1 MKKKLDNK
9 VSTRAP
15 EGEYHMIIEG
25 EPVTVI
31 VTKAATG
38 TKYDVS
44 TIVLFDTTPVIV
56 DPTSQTPQKVTRA
69 DQLLDIEVSDYRW
82 ANIWKAKCHDT
93 DLLKCVY
100 YTSDRFSKIWSGAKA
115 QLYRLTGLT
124 DANINR
130 DTIDVDLKCLNAVG
144 HFGSHSVDVP
154 DNYFIYEDAAKT
166 IRKPPKNH
174 LYYNT
179 NWIANGIWEKFRG
192 DQWHYTNRNTLLN
205 AIFFGD
211 YSYGPKTFECQLEY
225 DQNKLSVYDT
235 FSTGHTNYGTISGGG
250 VKASNFSVYTEG
262 LSFHVNFSLD
272 IDDGLYFTDAN
283 NIHFTIKKVDN
294 VYFGILPEGGSS
306 TGFTGEVSWN
316 NTFGL
321 SKLTDDNTKK
331 KVHDFLRTKVEL
343 FNNQRFILVIP
354 YSYRTELD
362 TEDKDGEFNITVEDS
377 MVHVICSGLTPVRC
391 TANLRDTPSAGRIN
405 LILDDDGISI
415 VGTMSDNILDV
426 FDGGKVDIAI
436 KTAVVTP
443 LVSKGVK
450 TDSIGVNISSMCNN
464 VENGGYVRVGGSYQ
478 PITVIPKKPSST
490 DSECYRGNIKFI
502 PCAGEGMEI
511 NAYDLPETLLYAIW
525 NYKLPDGSYP
535 NRTWLRNNATKPVS
549 EIIAWLQNGCEAGF
563 AASSATFKYASP
575 EDPDNLIDLPVSADG
590 LLWLQQRP
598 HGSLNAIGTFD
609 GGAEHW
615 ALGDGGEGSDINA
628 GVVQTKAVFLGGE
641 DGVVYNNNHTSVTLM
656 SAATSGT
663 EVKDGQTVPKYIDDL
678 SDSIVAN
685 DLRVYPTINQTDE
698 FVIKGDPYTFMTLG
712 GVNAGYY
719 NPKIV
724 MSYNIAEV
732 RPDRR
737 YDSITLNL
745 NAHYD
750 VKDALVDRLMTAYDR
765 PVGVPALVTDMAK
778 YYKGVV
784 NLPEITLNNP
794 FNFAFVNDD
803 VEDIPI
809 PFFSPIEIDE
819 SYPSVIKYN
828 EWNEDHVKD
837 GYNIWGK
844 WYDTDDEGRQ
854 VEKNGILS
862 DIASVDTV
870 LGIVAH
876 PMWKETVG
884 PDIGKMFLVEEKVH
898 YTMMGKDSTGVWTPI
913 DFCIFHQNPN
923 GEGYLYLQTG
933 RGPREIVVD
942 GKLTIFAFPLDNRY
956 YDLRLTA
963 YIPYKEFF
971 ATDVG
976 GRWSFIVPHSAFNV
990 NSIDE
995 FELTEVDTW
1004 GNTDS
1009 SSLIVKYMTAHVWAG
1024 DTPIT
1029 NWGRYGRIELKA
1041 GTSESLPAS
1050 ECYVYTVIDSLDN
1063 SSVSTTSDPAIMDPK
1078 SNNFLVT
1085 IENDNASDRIIHT
1098 RNHVLLKNGT
1108 RFVTYIRRLSDD
1120 SPQDYKTVSI
1130 INDFIFAQGAKVH
1143 PRVLLDVYP
1152 VYALDDNKWVLNTD
1166 LNGFPEKTLIFS
1178 NLFDE
1183 RVNYIGIA
1191 ESTGTPRE
1199 YVVASVDS
1207 DTERVRIF
1215 NADSAYTS
1223 PTSLGSFADMEDG
1236 HQYRMIGSYNNRE
1249 YVYDFAFRRIMVDEL
1264 AFDFN
1269 NVHLAPVISF
1279 VKFSSGKFDYD
1290 GFFNNNKV
1298 DYIRWRRSKKGAN
1311 ELLAGMYV
1319 PNGKLPEFLLR
1330 RHNISTTGLRVV
1342 DSFSVEQNGEILF
1355 NMDVTED
1362 EKILWSL
1369 NGAIG
1374 RDSSCEVYVTRDL
1387 IGSDGEST
1395 LGDLKNPI
1403 LTTNAWSASR
1413 PRNGTHQF
1421 VNESVINRKQIDSLS
1436 YEYVDPPS
1444 SDEYSDFVGAKFM
1457 LDGYE
1462 LPSNTMVYR
1471 DFVEKLGLD
1480 FYIDYWSKGGIE
1492 NNPFKYDGC
1501 KCEMRFAA
1509 SKVNAMTG
1517 HTEDAFDY
1525 ATDPSAHRNV
1535 WPMIGAMSGDRHIIN
1550 LVEQIGGDLQ
1560 MYGIY
1565 TCGPN
1570 HLDKLGV
1577 CYKLMVYVTLKF
1589 TVSGV
1594 IDGVGWDEDIGIVT
1608 PVDPVI
1614 TKQGIVQS
1622 FVPPELSFSV
1632 YPPIIMAEEA
1642 TSVTNTTDP
1651 RHGFD
1656 KYVLQIIGSNFGDI
1670 TVGGV
1675 LYENSIVVSPDV
1687 MDINDITFDVD
1698 RYIEKFDVTLYGFSA
1713 LHDLPLRVKSMD
1725 NVITVLDDSK
1735 GGVIV
1740 RGFTMDRPQL
1750 PFNKEQLHIPPN
1762 EWLTADNFNRVID
1775 NLNFDM
1781 DYIKGCGNYI
1791 GKSPIDKK
1799 GIVASYDSAGT
1810 TYYGDLPINSD
1821 ISHVDYQYWKAMSGL
1836 SMIRRSHAKISP
1848 SQNIP
1853 RYVYVLRDTVLL
1865 QINTTLKDGNSTDE
1879 NAVIVGKID
1888 MKDYDSR
1895 ITDVRAFDVN
1905 NDGDI
1910 FVLIE
1915 NLHRI
1920 FVLRDEGSGYKL
1932 MSIIGGL
1939 GGHDA
1944 KSKFY
1949 HPLDMRFDNDGRL
1962 WVFDYRNGCF
1972 KYFTDNGSYLGT
1984 VDLPD
1989 GLEEFGDPLR
1999 FVVKRDDDTD
2009 RIFILYKD
2017 NVAVIEN
2024 GELSNVWFLIRR
2036 IGSLTDPFEI
2046 HVDSSRTNLYIVYS
2060 NAVMKY
2066 TMDGTLLSD
2075 LFLYHPDGTE
2085 VINEIRGCIDS
2096 EQGLYVILKENY
2108 GEHEGCVL
2116 KNEID
2121 FVNGYSVINEEY
2133 YNKEWKVD
2141 DMYVDRDESIQDTIV
2156 NTSFQRFTDNLR
2168 LLLHSLNGK
2177 IVIKRERVGDTN
2189 EIRGYMDRADLELK
2203 DVVKVDTDIKNTI
2216 FVGINEIVTADVINR
2231 CVDRL
2236 YTYMNL
2242 ILEIITDFYNP

>member
-1 MKKKLDNK
+1 MKNK
-9 VSTRAP
+9 AKNDVKALATRSWDIIVDGETYKVEATESSTDV
-15 EGEYHMIIEG
+15 G
-25 EPVTVI
+25 
-31 VTKAATG
+31 
-38 TKYDVS
+38 KYDVM
-44 TIVLFDTTPVIV
+44 TYFTFDTTPPGVKMTDKLV
-56 DPTSQTPQKVTRA
+56 DMSV
-69 DQLLDIEVSDYRW
+69 DDYRW
-82 ANIWKAKCHDT
+82 ANIWKVNCHEATSSLWKMNYYYSDKFSFVWKKVREQLVSKGLNDSNIAKDNVAVIIKYFDT
-93 DLLKCVY
+93 
-100 YTSDRFSKIWSGAKA
+100 
-115 QLYRLTGLT
+115 
-124 DANINR
+124 
-130 DTIDVDLKCLNAVG
+130 VG
-144 HFGSHSVDVP
+144 TFRSHSVDVP
-154 DNYFIYEDAAKT
+154 SKYFITKDGV
-166 IRKPPKNH
+166 RQPPKNH
-174 LYYNT
+174 LYYT
-179 NWIANGIWEKFRG
+179 SAWKADIWGQFRY
-192 DQWHYTNRNTLLN
+192 DQWNYGSGGQFLN

-211 YSYGPKTFECQLEY
+211 YSYGPRALGCKLDY
-225 DQNKLSVYDT
+225 DSNVLTTYDT
-235 FSTGHTNYGTISGGG
+235 FSTGHTNYATIYGNG
-250 VKASNFSVYTEG
+250 VDHSKFRVYTENAK
-262 LSFHVNFSLD
+262 FHIKFSLD
-272 IDDGLYFTDAN
+272 VNRGLLFRDTHGNEFPITKIDNT
-283 NIHFTIKKVDN
+283 
-294 VYFGILPEGGSS
+294 YFGILPVND
-306 TGFTGEVSWN
+306 FDGEVSWS

-321 SKLTDDNTKK
+321 SKLNDGGTKQ
-331 KVHDFLRTKVEL
+331 KVHDFLRTKIEL
-343 FNNQRFILVIP
+343 FNNQRFIIVIP
-354 YSYRTELD
+354 FIFI
-362 TEDKDGEFNITVEDS
+362 KQGETTSNEGQVSVTVENGVVS
-377 MVHVICSGLTPVRC
+377 VSSSGLVSTKC
-391 TANLRDTPSAGRIN
+391 TGV
-405 LILDDDGISI
+405 LDDDIHGTGTVVLKSDASGSV
-415 VGTMSDNILDV
+415 VGHITNNILDAFEGGEVEIV
-426 FDGGKVDIAI
+426 FPLSGE
-436 KTAVVTP
+436 TP
-443 LVSKGVK
+443 LSFSEIDWDTG
-450 TDSIGVNISSMCNN
+450 IGVNISSMCNL
-464 VENGGYVRVGGSYQ
+464 VEDGGFVRVGGGYQ
-478 PITVIPKKPSST
+478 PLTVVPKKPNAAGK
-490 DSECYRGNIKFI
+490 ECYRGSITAT
-502 PCAGEGMEI
+502 PGVVDGMEI
-511 NAYDLPETLLYAIW
+511 NAYDLPETLLYAVW
-525 NYKLPDGSYP
+525 NYAP
-535 NRTWLRNNATKPVS
+535 NRAWISGADGKYGRTAQ
-549 EIIAWLQNGCEAGF
+549 EIVEWMQNGCEAGF
-563 AASSATFKYASP
+563 STQKFRMP
-575 EDPDNLIDLPVSADG
+575 DPDNPSGWPSVYKEVSISETS
-590 LLWLQQRP
+590 WFTP
-598 HGSLNAIGTFD
+598 HAHGQLNAVAKFQN
-609 GGAEHW
+609 GAEFC
-615 ALGDGGEGSDINA
+615 ALSSDGEVAHDVVV
-628 GVVQTKAVFLGGE
+628 GVTQTKAIFMDDNDHIE
-641 DGVVYNNNHTSVTLM
+641 YNNIHTAAKLTSV
-656 SAATSGT
+656 ATSGT
-663 EVKDGQTVPKYIDDL
+663 EIKDGATVPVYTDDL
-678 SDSIVAN
+678 NDSVVAN
-685 DLRVYPTINQTDE
+685 DMRVYP
-698 FVIKGDPYTFMTLG
+698 VIKQVDGGDFVVKGEPYSFMTLG
-712 GVNAGYY
+712 GGSAGCH
-719 NPKIV
+719 NPSIV
-724 MSYNIAEV
+724 MSYNKAKPV
-732 RPDRR
+732 GGMGVNA
-737 YDSITLNL
+737 ITINL
-745 NAHYD
+745 NNFYD
-750 VKDALVDRLMTAYDR
+750 VNDALVERMMSVYKGSTDPSLS
-765 PVGVPALVTDMAK
+765 TDMAK
-778 YYKGVV
+778 YYKGDIT
-784 NLPEITLNNP
+784 LPLITLNNP
-794 FNFAFVNDD
+794 FNFDLVNDD
-803 VEDIPI
+803 VDEITI
-809 PFFSPIEIDE
+809 PFFTNIEIDDSFPDE
-819 SYPSVIKYN
+819 NKFN
-828 EWNEDHVKD
+828 EWVEDHIKD

-844 WYDTDDEGRQ
+844 WIDTDSDENADSGENGDSNENNNP
-854 VEKNGILS
+854 VEKDGILTG
-862 DIASVDTV
+862 IASVDTV

-876 PMWKETVG
+876 PMWKGKVG
-884 PDIGKMFLVEEKVH
+884 ADENKLFVVEENVH
-898 YTMMGKDSTGVWTPI
+898 YRMKGITSDGTETYI
-913 DFCIFHQNPN
+913 DFCLFHQNQN
-923 GEGYLYLQTG
+923 GEGYVYFQSDGTND
-933 RGPREIVVD
+933 IVVD
-942 GKLTIFAFPLDNRY
+942 GRLTVFAFPLDNTY
-956 YDLRLTA
+956 YDLCLEA

-971 ATDVG
+971 ATDVEG
-976 GRWSFIVPHSAFNV
+976 SWLFPIPHSAFNV
-990 NSIDE
+990 DTINN
-995 FELTEVDTW
+995 FELEGIETW
-1004 GNTDS
+1004 GNTTS
-1009 SSLIVKYMTAHVWAG
+1009 SSLVVKYMTASVSAG
-1024 DTPIT
+1024 ITPII
-1029 NWGRYGRIELKA
+1029 NWGRYGRIELKT
-1041 GTSESLPAS
+1041 GTDESLPTS
-1050 ECYVYTVIDSLDN
+1050 EGYTYTIIDQSGN
-1063 SSVSTTSDPAIMDPK
+1063 AFISTTANPAVLEPK
-1078 SNNFLVT
+1078 ASNFLITVENSD
-1085 IENDNASDRIIHT
+1085 ENDRSIHT
-1098 RNHVLLKNGT
+1098 RNHVLFNDGT
-1108 RFVTYIRRLSDD
+1108 CFVAYIRRLSDD
-1120 SPQDYKTVSI
+1120 VPKDYKRVGIS
-1130 INDFIFAQGAKVH
+1130 NDFIFARQAKVH
-1143 PRVLLDVYP
+1143 PKPQLDMLP

-1178 NLFDE
+1178 NLFDD
-1183 RVNYIGIA
+1183 RVNYVGIA

-1199 YVVASVDS
+1199 YVVASVDVDS

-1223 PTSLGSFADMEDG
+1223 PTPLGSFAEMQDG

-1279 VKFSSGKFDYD
+1279 VKFSNGEFDYD

-1298 DYIRWRRSKKGAN
+1298 DYTRWRRSKKGAK

-1330 RHNISTTGLRVV
+1330 RHNESTTGILIS

-1355 NMDVTED
+1355 TMDVTDD
-1362 EKILWSL
+1362 EKTSWSL
-1369 NGAIG
+1369 NGAID

-1457 LDGYE
+1457 LDGVE
-1462 LPSNTMVYR
+1462 LPYNTMVYR
-1471 DFVEKLGLD
+1471 DFVENLGLD

-1492 NNPFKYDGC
+1492 NSPFKYDGC

-1509 SKVNAMTG
+1509 SKVDAMTG

-1535 WPMIGAMSGDRHIIN
+1535 WPMIGAMSGGRHIIN
-1550 LVEQIGGDLQ
+1550 LVEQNDGDLQ

-1589 TVSGV
+1589 TVGGV
-1594 IDGVGWDEDIGIVT
+1594 IDGVEWEEDIGIVI

-1632 YPPIIMAEEA
+1632 YPPVIMAEEA
-1642 TSVTNTTDP
+1642 SSVTNTTDP
-1651 RHGFD
+1651 RYGFD
-1656 KYVLQIIGSNFGDI
+1656 KYVLQIIGSNFGDV
-1670 TVGGV
+1670 TEGGV
-1675 LYENSIVVSPDV
+1675 LYEDSIVVSPDT

-1698 RYIEKFDVTLYGFSA
+1698 QYIGKFDVTLYGFSA

-1735 GGVIV
+1735 GGVIA

-1791 GKSPIDKK
+1791 GKSPIEKK
-1799 GIVASYDSAGT
+1799 GIVASYNVGGT
-1810 TYYGDLPINSD
+1810 TYYGDLPSNLD
-1821 ISHVDYQYWKAMSGL
+1821 NLHVDYQYWEAMSGL

-1848 SQNIP
+1848 SQDIP
-1853 RYVYVLRDTVLL
+1853 RYVYVLRDTVLM
-1865 QINTTLKDGNSTDE
+1865 QIITNGRSESE
-1879 NAVIVGKID
+1879 NDVIVGKID

-1920 FVLRDEGSGYKL
+1920 FVLRNEGSGYKL

-1949 HPLDMRFDNDGRL
+1949 HPLDMRFDNAGRL

-2036 IGSLTDPFEI
+2036 IGSSTDPFEI
-2046 HVDSSRTNLYIVYS
+2046 HVDSSRTNPYIVYS

-2085 VINEIRGCIDS
+2085 VINEIRGCVDS
-2096 EQGLYVILKENY
+2096 EQGIYVILKENY
-2108 GEHEGCVL
+2108 GEYEGCVL

-2177 IVIKRERVGDTN
+2177 IVIKRESVGDTN
-2189 EIRGYMDRADLELK
+2189 EIRGYMDRADLELR

-2236 YTYMNL
+2236 YAYMNL